1 MMATDYA
8 TSAPQ
13 RRRPWHLVAL
23 GVLVL
28 VLHWSLLGGFAY
40 TMPWLAESSA
50 VDAPPVLLP
59 SLSTRVIANQAEPDT
74 PPPTAAPVVAR
85 TRPASAAPRHTD
97 IGVAVN
103 SDTASGASATP
114 ASDNPATTPPP
125 DSPGEQADTAA
136 LSSEPAGLDK
146 AADSAAEAPA
156 PAALPTAPA
165 KSTERPLRFAFPPP
179 MQLNYDVSGLTD
191 GQQNV
196 VSATIAWRHD
206 GAAYQAS
213 LNVTKFMLSLR
224 QWNSKGALT
233 VAGLAPARFGEKG
246 FRRAEVASH
255 FVREEGRVIFSANSA
270 PAPLLP
276 GAQDHMSVFMQLASM
291 WAGEPNRFG
300 AGDSLSFQS
309 IGPRQAETWTF
320 VVSAEDRISVPGGNM
335 QAIKLTR
342 EPTGEYSTKAEIWL
356 APQLAYMPAHIRLSE
371 PNGNVLDMVWTGSQ
385 PL

>member
-8 TSAPQ
+8 TSAPL

-28 VLHWSLLGGFAY
+28 VLHWGLLGGFAY

-59 SLSTRVIANQAEPDT
+59 SLTTRVIASQAEPDT

-85 TRPASAAPRHTD
+85 TRPAAATPRHTD

-114 ASDNPATTPPP
+114 ASDNPATTPPAN
-125 DSPGEQADTAA
+125 SPGEQVDTAA

-146 AADSAAEAPA
+146 AADSAAET
-156 PAALPTAPA
+156 PAALPAAPA

>member
-13 RRRPWHLVAL
+13 RRRPWHLAAL

-50 VDAPPVLLP
+50 MDAPPMPLP
-59 SLSTRVIANQAEPDT
+59 SLTTRVIASQAEPDT
-74 PPPTAAPVVAR
+74 PPPTAAPVAAR
-85 TRPASAAPRHTD
+85 TRPASEAPRHTD

-114 ASDNPATTPPP
+114 ASDNPATTPPA
-125 DSPGEQADTAA
+125 DSPSEQVDTAA
-136 LSSEPAGLDK
+136 LSSEPASRDT
-146 AADSAAEAPA
+146 AADSAAET